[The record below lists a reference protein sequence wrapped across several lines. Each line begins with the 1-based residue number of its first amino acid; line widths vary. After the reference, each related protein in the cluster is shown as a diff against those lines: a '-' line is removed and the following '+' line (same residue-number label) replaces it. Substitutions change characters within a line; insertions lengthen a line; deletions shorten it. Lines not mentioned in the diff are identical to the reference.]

1 VAFDAF
7 ISYSHAADDALAPSV
22 QRGLQTLARPWNRRR
37 ALEVFRDQTGLAVS
51 PGLWSS
57 IQAGLDESEH
67 FVLLASPEAAA
78 STWVNQEIEHW
89 SASHPIDRLLPVV
102 TAGEWIWDP
111 GRGDFDWD
119 HSSAVPPA
127 LRDKFRE
134 EPRHLDLR
142 WARTETDLDLRN
154 SRFREAIAQLA
165 APMHHMSPQDLES
178 SDVARFRHLV
188 RIRRAV
194 VAVLA
199 VLLVLVSVAGVL
211 AVRNA
216 REAQQQQELAEQQ
229 ARLSLSLRLLAEA
242 QVLSDSQKTLSLLLA
257 AEATRLAPAEAWD
270 ALVTGLQ
277 DTPGLDRIYDIPGGA
292 DADTAVSAVD
302 VAANT
307 YASVTQQED
316 VQLWELD
323 SGKRRGDRL
332 DADELYRL
340 SPTEL
345 AFSPDLTLAVAYRC
359 LSPLCDNSQPGIH
372 LWDPETRQRRF
383 LPQSAGSSQLTFSGG
398 GDLLAA
404 SAPNGSVQLWD
415 VATGQPHPTIPV
427 RFPGR
432 PTGLAFSPDDK
443 LLAQSQRDDGRIL
456 VWDVDR
462 PQSFAPVHIPF
473 PAEQYPADIAFGSGD
488 VLASQDSDGS
498 VRLWDGRSGR
508 PRGTLKTGSVPT
520 VSLAIGPDGTLA
532 TASGNG
538 NLSLWDVE
546 RGKQKGSE
554 TSSGSRGGPDVLFD
568 QEGSLVSI
576 GSDIRSW
583 DVSRWGQIGEEIYHH
598 QAAVTALAINSDGLL
613 ASGDERGVI
622 RLWDL
627 GSGQP
632 SGPPL
637 SGDRSG
643 ITALAFGSAG
653 VLGSGDQGGTVRLWD
668 TATGRETRRPLEG
681 HDGAVAS
688 LSFSSDGASLAAGYR
703 PGPNDPDWQ
712 RGRPIHVW
720 DAASGAV
727 IERPD
732 IGFEGGVA
740 SVAFSPIG
748 RFASAGADYLASWD
762 TEIWDSQIIAEDY
775 PRGGP
780 YTAVAFSPDGKTLA
794 SSAIRFTPGDNRTVI
809 LWAMPSGAGRAEQ
822 LGEPLEAGRTRTND
836 GSFGA
841 LAFSPNGDLLAGA
854 GKGGVQLWDVPS
866 HEPIGE
872 RLGSFS
878 ASSIAVSPDG
888 SQVIV
893 GDSAG
898 VVQAYPATIDDWL
911 RSACALVSRNLSQ
924 RERDSYLGSEAP
936 DQTAC
941 PEYG

>member
-1 VAFDAF
+1 MPFDAF

-57 IQAGLDESEH
+57 IRAGLDESEH

-102 TAGEWIWDP
+102 TAGEWIWNSD
-111 GRGDFDWD
+111 RGDFDWD
-119 HSSAVPPA
+119 LSTAVPPA

-188 RIRRAV
+188 RLRRAV

-199 VLLVLVSVAGVL
+199 ALLVLVSVAGVL
-211 AVRNA
+211 AVQNA
-216 REAQQQQELAEQQ
+216 REARQQQELAEQQ
-229 ARLSLSLRLLAEA
+229 ARRALSLQLLAQA
-242 QVLSDSQKTLSLLLA
+242 SVLSDSQKTLSLLLA

-270 ALVTGLQ
+270 SLVTGLQ
-277 DTPGLDRIYDIPGGA
+277 DTTGLDRIFDIPGGA
-292 DADTAVSAVD
+292 DADTAVSALD

-307 YASVTQQED
+307 YVSVTQQED
-316 VQLWELD
+316 VQLWDLD
-323 SGKRRGDRL
+323 SGKRRGQALLTRED
-332 DADELYRL
+332 LYQL

-345 AFSPDLTLAVAYRC
+345 VLSDDLALAVMYRC
-359 LSPLCDNSQPGIH
+359 SSNLCNNSTPGIQ
-372 LWDPETRQRRF
+372 LWDIETRERRL
-383 LPQSAGSSQLTFSGG
+383 LPHSANASSLVFSNS

-404 SAPNGSVQLWD
+404 ASSDGFVHIWNT
-415 VATGQPHPTIPV
+415 ATRKLQAKIPV
-427 RFPGR
+427 PFPGE

-443 LLAQSQRDDGRIL
+443 ALALAQKDDGRIL

-462 PQSFAPVHIPF
+462 PRPSSLTHIPF
-473 PAEQYPADIAFGSGD
+473 PAKQYPDDIAFGPGD
-488 VLASQDSDGS
+488 VVASRDGDGR
-498 VRLWDGRSGR
+498 VRLWDAGNGQ
-508 PRGTLKTGSVPT
+508 PRWTLKSGSVPI
-520 VSLAIGPDGTLA
+520 VSLAVGPDGTLA

-546 RGKQKGSE
+546 RRRQEGSA
-554 TSSGSRGGPDVLFD
+554 TSSGSRGRPQLMFD
-568 QEGSLVSI
+568 PKGALVSI

-583 DVSRWGQIGEEIYHH
+583 DVSRWGQIGEELYHH
-598 QAAVTALAINSDGLL
+598 QAAVTALSVSSDGML

-622 RLWDL
+622 RLWDIA
-627 GSGQP
+627 SGQP

-637 SGDRSG
+637 LVGRSG
-643 ITALAFGSAG
+643 ITALAFSSEG
-653 VLGSGDQGGTVRLWD
+653 VLGSGDEGGTIRLWD
-668 TATGRETRRPLEG
+668 SATGGETRRPLEG

-688 LSFSSDGASLAAGYR
+688 LAFSSDGTSLAAGYR
-703 PGPNDPDWQ
+703 MGPHGPVWQ
-712 RGRPIHVW
+712 RGLPIHVW
-720 DAASGAV
+720 DVATGSVA
-727 IERPD
+727 ERLN

-740 SVAFSPIG
+740 SVAFSPLG
-748 RFASAGADYLASWD
+748 KFASAGADFLASWD
-762 TEIWDSQIIAEDY
+762 VGTWEYQRLVEDSSA
-775 PRGGP
+775 GP
-780 YTAVAFSPDGKTLA
+780 YTAVAFSPDGRTLA
-794 SSAIRFTPGDNRTVI
+794 SSAVRFARDDNRTVI
-809 LWAMPSGAGRAEQ
+809 LWTMPTGTGRAEQ
-822 LGEPLEAGRTRTND
+822 LGEPLDAGRTRAD
-836 GSFGA
+836 ARSFGA
-841 LAFSPNGDLLAGA
+841 MAFSPDGELLAGA
-854 GKGGVQLWDVPS
+854 GDGGVQLWDVPTQ
-866 HEPIGE
+866 EPIGE
-872 RLGSFS
+872 RLGSFP

-898 VVQAYPATIDDWL
+898 VVQAYPATVDGWL
-911 RSACALVSRNLSQ
+911 SSACALVSRNLSQ
-924 RERDSYLGSEAP
+924 RERELYLGSEAP
-936 DQTAC
+936 DQIAC